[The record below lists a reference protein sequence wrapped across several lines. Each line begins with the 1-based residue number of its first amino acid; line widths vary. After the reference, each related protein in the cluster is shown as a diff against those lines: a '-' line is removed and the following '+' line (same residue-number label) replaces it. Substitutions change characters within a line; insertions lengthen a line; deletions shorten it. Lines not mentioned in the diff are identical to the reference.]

1 MDEQVTHQMRWKSTS
16 VQIQRDVSNVLQP
29 PMKKLSIESSHT
41 VSSPASDI
49 GGITSEK
56 FKYLY
61 NVAKECGS
69 KSIKIDFSSMSMEIS
84 VD

>member
-1 MDEQVTHQMRWKSTS
+1 
-16 VQIQRDVSNVLQP
+16 
-29 PMKKLSIESSHT
+29 MKKLSIESSHT